1 MGPMEYVFED
11 HAYNKGDYIRDYP
24 KEVGEDRWKELLQ
37 QSLRCTVK
45 ALETIQTAFKK
56 IATDSKESQN
66 TATIARLKYWAPT
79 AKQVLPEDSRRRL
92 RDESQDQLRGELAG
106 LPKEKWSTGDAFQ
119 LSDNTGDVHISPPE
133 LAEMTNNVKIFVW
146 INIQVTFETQQAPGS
161 EEPNTQTHYFK
172 HTSLHTFRLQSSRSR
187 MRTKRDWLS
196 RTTKGYILWGFDHS
210 SELLPSDDETMRT
223 LSDMLSQGSSRT
235 GPPETASSKPETSLT
250 PTA

>member
-1 MGPMEYVFED
+1 MGPMEYVFAD

-24 KEVGEDRWKELLQ
+24 KEVEEDRWKELLQ
-37 QSLRCTVK
+37 QSLRCAVK
-45 ALETIQTAFKK
+45 PLETIQTAFRK
-56 IATDSKESQN
+56 IATDSRESQN

-119 LSDNTGDVHISPPE
+119 LSDITGDVHISQPE

-146 INIQVTFETQQAPGS
+146 INIQVTFESQQAPGS

-172 HTSLHTFRLQSSRSR
+172 HTSLHIFRLQSSRSPGR
-187 MRTKRDWLS
+187 VRLDS
-196 RTTKGYILWGFDHS
+196 FSSTTKSYIVWGFDHS
-210 SELLPSDDETMRT
+210 SELLPLDDENMRN

-235 GPPETASSKPETSLT
+235 GQPNTASSQPETSLT